1 MVIPTEEVNCHS
13 SPAAIHKCIM
23 DGTKLRNDKDIDEDG
38 KFIRDTGRIKI
49 SYDKLKEAV
58 AKR

>member
-1 MVIPTEEVNCHS
+1 MNCHS
-13 SPAAIHKCIM
+13 SPAAINKCIM
-23 DGTKLRNDKDIDEDG
+23 DGTKLRNDKDFDEDG